1 MVSYAM
7 NRIGRS
13 YRSVLALVAALDRLS
28 LARKRPI
35 TRALVAEALGE
46 VPDDEDGA

>member
-1 MVSYAM
+1 VAYAIA
-7 NRIGRS
+7 RIGRS
-13 YRSVLALVAALDRLS
+13 YRSVLALMAALDQLS

-46 VPDDEDGA
+46 VPDDDDSA